1 MVLSVA
7 VSIFLY
13 DEERVWV
20 LLQEHEV
27 YSHYHAHE
35 GGEVVPVQ
43 GFATETGNGV
53 DGEYQQ
59 GYDLLDDLQLEQRE
73 GTAVSLKA
81 VVVGRNHETILHKCQ
96 CPRNEDDD
104 IEGRVTVQ
112 DVHVLQFQVSVPC
125 KCHKDVGHDE

>member
-27 YSHYHAHE
+27 NGHYHAHE

-43 GFATETGNGV
+43 GFATEAGNGV

-81 VVVGRNHETILHKCQ
+81 VVVGRNHEAVFHQCQ
-96 CPRNEDDD
+96 SP
-104 IEGRVTVQ
+104 
-112 DVHVLQFQVSVPC
+112 
-125 KCHKDVGHDE
+125 